1 MKRKEFLSS
10 AVSVVASAVL
20 PLESLKAG
28 SNDQSEEDSESF
40 PLIPPYL
47 KRGDQIGITSPAGYI
62 SMEEI
67 QPSIQLMESWGYKI
81 RIGESIGKRD
91 FTFGGSDDE
100 RASDFQNMLDDKN
113 IKAIMCARGG
123 YGTIRIIDKLKWEH
137 FRNHPKWVIGFS
149 DITVFHSHINRNL
162 GIASIHAKMCN
173 SFPDNWSKAE
183 PIQAESI
190 ISIRQALSG
199 EEIKYSIIPNRQN
212 KTGMASG
219 ILVGGNSKTIES
231 LAASKSDINTTGKL
245 LFVEDTGEYMYS
257 IDRMFWNL
265 KRSGK
270 LSHLAGLIV
279 GGFKIKTDDPGEE
292 FGRTLEQV
300 VLEKVKEYGYPVCF
314 DFPVGHQKNNF
325 ALKCGV
331 RHTLTVQQQQ
341 CTLTELS

>member
-1 MKRKEFLSS
+1 MKRKDFLSS
-10 AVSVVASAVL
+10 AVSVVACSVL
-20 PLESLKAG
+20 PMESRRTGNNDHDEAG
-28 SNDQSEEDSESF
+28 SEAL
-40 PLIPPYL
+40 PVIPAYL

-62 SMEEI
+62 SLEEI

-91 FTFGGSDDE
+91 FTFGGSDEE
-100 RASDFQNMLDDKN
+100 RASDFQNMLDDKS

-123 YGTIRIIDKLKWEH
+123 YGAIRIIDKLKWER
-137 FRNHPKWVIGFS
+137 FSNHPKWIIGFS

-162 GIASIHAKMCN
+162 GIASIHSKMCN

-183 PIQAESI
+183 PIQAETI
-190 ISIRQALSG
+190 LSIRQALSG
-199 EEIKYSIIPNRQN
+199 EEMKYSIVPNRQN
-212 KTGMASG
+212 KTGVVTG
-219 ILVGGNSKTIES
+219 VLVGGNSKTIES
-231 LAASKSDINTTGKL
+231 LAASKSDIHTAGKL

-257 IDRMFWNL
+257 IDRMFWHL

-292 FGRTLEQV
+292 FGKILEEV
-300 VLEKVKEYGYPVCF
+300 VLEKVKEYDYPVCF

-331 RHTLTVQQQQ
+331 RHKLTVQKQQ
-341 CTLTELS
+341 CTLTEVS